1 LGWVLVVAAPSVAS
15 ARSFRVSEI
24 PNGEDRTCR
33 NCHGD
38 LNGSTMTDFG
48 SAARGS
54 LDKTGP
60 IQEAHVHWDVICDYD
75 SDGDGWTNG
84 EELGDPDCV
93 WTIGATPAKSTS
105 FNPGDKASH
114 PPPVCNNGKLDAG
127 EPCEGTT
134 MSTTDCMDESAGN
147 GVLSCT
153 DTCDFDYSACSAPPG
168 NVSSDGDGSET
179 LDEGC
184 RVGSGSGARG
194 SGAGGAAVVAA
205 LALAVAGS
213 RRRRR

>member
-1 LGWVLVVAAPSVAS
+1 
-15 ARSFRVSEI
+15 
-24 PNGEDRTCR
+24 
-33 NCHGD
+33 
-38 LNGSTMTDFG
+38 MTDFG